1 MKRIMLA
8 LAALCCATP
17 ALAEW
22 MTFMK
27 SDTGVIY
34 IDPASVRSEG
44 HSRKASVLV
53 DLVRKDADG
62 VRSKR
67 GQSEIDCQKDR
78 LRIHDLSGFTGAM
91 ASGVAVYAVKG
102 SSEWIPIPPQSA
114 LWNTVRL
121 LCGRQSR

>member
-8 LAALCCATP
+8 LAALCCVPP

-53 DLVRKDADG
+53 DLARKDADG

-78 LRIHDLSGFTGAM
+78 LRIHELSGFTGAM
-91 ASGVAVYAVKG
+91 ASGVAVYALKG

>member
-1 MKRIMLA
+1 MLA

-27 SDTGVIY
+27 SDTGIIY

-53 DLVRKDADG
+53 DLARKDADG

-78 LRIHDLSGFTGAM
+78 LRIHDLSGFTGAI
-91 ASGVAVYAVKG
+91 ASGVAVYALKG
-102 SSEWIPIPPQSA
+102 SGEWIPIPPQSA

>member
-1 MKRIMLA
+1 MKRIMFA
-8 LAALCCATP
+8 LAALCCVPP
-17 ALAEW
+17 AFAEW

-53 DLVRKDADG
+53 DLARKDSDG

-91 ASGVAVYAVKG
+91 ASGVAVYAFKG

-121 LCGRQSR
+121 LCGRPSR

>member
-8 LAALCCATP
+8 MAALCCATP

-22 MTFMK
+22 MTLMR

-53 DLVRKDADG
+53 DLARKDADE

-67 GQSEIDCQKDR
+67 GQGEIDCQKDR
-78 LRIHDLSGFTGAM
+78 LRIHDLSGFSGAM
-91 ASGVAVYAVKG
+91 ASGVAVYAFKG
-102 SSEWIPIPPQSA
+102 TSEWIPIPPQSA

-121 LCGRQSR
+121 ICRR

>member
-1 MKRIMLA
+1 MKRTMLA

-22 MTFMK
+22 LTFMK

-34 IDPASVRSEG
+34 IDPASVRREG
-44 HSRKASVLV
+44 HLRKASVLV
-53 DLVRKDADG
+53 DMARKDADG

-91 ASGVAVYAVKG
+91 ASGVAVYAFEG

-114 LWNTVRL
+114 LWNTVKL
-121 LCGRQSR
+121 LCTR